1 MLHQFSR
8 TELAIGKEGLEK
20 LKNSTVAVLGVG
32 GVGSFT
38 VEALARSGV
47 GKIVMIDKD
56 AVDITNIN
64 RQLHALLTTI
74 GRDKVEL
81 MQERIA
87 QINPECEVVALKM
100 FYTEET
106 YEQLFAHHLDYVVD
120 AMDTI
125 TYKVHLAL
133 ECMKRNIPIIASM
146 GAANKMDPTR
156 FKVADISKTSYDP
169 IAKVM
174 RRKLKEAGV
183 TKGLKVVYSTE
194 QPVRQREEVLQQI
207 VTNPNSP
214 ISKVRKPPASNAFVP
229 PTVGMMMAG
238 VVVNDLLR
246 DIEIPR

>member
-8 TELAIGKEGLEK
+8 TELAIGREGVQK
-20 LKNSTVAVLGVG
+20 LKGSCVAVLGIG

-47 GKIVMIDKD
+47 GKIIMIDKD
-56 AVDITNIN
+56 TVDITNIN

-81 MQERIA
+81 MQERISL
-87 QINPECEVVALKM
+87 INPECEVVALKM

-106 YEQLFAHHLDYVVD
+106 YGQLFDHHIDYVVD

-125 TYKVHLAL
+125 TYKVHLAI
-133 ECMKRNIPIIASM
+133 ECKRRGIPIIASM

-156 FKVADISKTSYDP
+156 FKLGDISKTSYDP

-174 RRKLKEAGV
+174 RRKLKDAGI
-183 TKGLKVVYSTE
+183 TKGLKVIYSTE
-194 QPVRQREEVLQQI
+194 EPVKQREDVMQAI
-207 VTNPNSP
+207 VKDPNSP
-214 ISKVRKPPASNAFVP
+214 ISKVRMPPASNAFVP

-238 VVVNDLLR
+238 VVVNDLVK
-246 DIEIPR
+246 EI

>member
-8 TELAIGKEGLEK
+8 TELAIGKEGLQK
-20 LKNSTVAVLGVG
+20 LKDSCVAVLGIG

-38 VEALARSGV
+38 VEALVRSGI
-47 GKIVMIDKD
+47 GKIIMIDKD

-87 QINPECEVVALKM
+87 LINPECEVIALKM

-106 YEQLFAHHLDYVVD
+106 YEQLFAHHIDYVVD

-125 TYKVHLAL
+125 TYKVHLAI
-133 ECMKRNIPIIASM
+133 ECKRRGIPIIAAM

-174 RRKLKEAGV
+174 RKKLKDAGI
-183 TKGLKVVYSTE
+183 TKGLKVIYSTE
-194 QPVRQREEVLQQI
+194 EPVKQREDVLQAI
-207 VTNPNSP
+207 VQDPNSP
-214 ISKVRKPPASNAFVP
+214 ISKVRMPPASNAFVP
-229 PTVGMMMAG
+229 PTVGMMLAG
-238 VVVNDLLR
+238 VVVNDLVKY
-246 DIEIPR
+246 